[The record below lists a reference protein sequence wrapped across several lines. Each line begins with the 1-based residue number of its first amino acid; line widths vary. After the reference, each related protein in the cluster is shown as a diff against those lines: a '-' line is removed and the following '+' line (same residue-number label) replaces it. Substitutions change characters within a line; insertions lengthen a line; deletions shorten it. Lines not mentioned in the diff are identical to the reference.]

1 MARIESAVEKVKR
14 VLALAEANHNEY
26 ERSVAMQYAMDFL
39 AKNNLSVAD
48 QECFEPIV
56 IVEATGDFRLEPWA
70 RVILSS
76 TCALYY
82 TDFYTTKRYDSWRD
96 TSKDVPLIVG
106 TRDNVEV
113 TIEMTKWLLNSIR
126 TESNHQYKEVP
137 LRRSFRLGAADRL
150 FERALEM
157 LQAESSVSSAVP
169 GSVREVIRSQLQ
181 QFNRDYLATL
191 DLQPLKPRV
200 ISIYEES
207 MGSDLF
213 GAIAMENTIGSR
225 GGVSPLA

>member
-1 MARIESAVEKVKR
+1 MSKKESAVEKVKK
-14 VLALAEANHNEY
+14 VLALAEANQNEY
-26 ERSVAMQYAMDFL
+26 ERSVAMQFAMDFL
-39 AKNNLSVAD
+39 AKNNLSVVD
-48 QECFEPIV
+48 QECFEPLV
-56 IVEATGDFRLEPWA
+56 IVEATGDFRLEPWV

-76 TCALYY
+76 ACALYY
-82 TDFYTTKRYDSWRD
+82 TDFYTTKRYDLWRD

-126 TESNHQYKEVP
+126 TESNQQYKEVP

-181 QFNRDYLATL
+181 QANRDYLATL
-191 DLQPLKPRV
+191 DLKPLKPRV
-200 ISIYEES
+200 ISIYEEAT
-207 MGSDLF
+207 GSDLF
-213 GAIAMENTIGSR
+213 GAIAMENSIGSR
-225 GGVSPLA
+225 SAAMLP

>member
-1 MARIESAVEKVKR
+1 MAKIESAVEKVKK
-14 VLALAEANHNEY
+14 VLALAEANQNEY
-26 ERSVAMQYAMDFL
+26 ERSVAMQFAMDFL
-39 AKNNLSVAD
+39 AKNNLSVVD
-48 QECFEPIV
+48 KEFEPIV
-56 IVEATGDFRLEPWA
+56 IVEATGDFRLEPWV

-76 TCALYY
+76 ACALYY
-82 TDFYTTKRYDSWRD
+82 TDFYTTKRYDLWRD
-96 TSKDVPLIVG
+96 TSKDVPLVVG

-137 LRRSFRLGAADRL
+137 LRRSFRLGASDRL

-157 LQAESSVSSAVP
+157 LQAESTVSSAVP

-181 QFNRDYLATL
+181 QANRDYLANL

-200 ISIYEES
+200 VSIYEES
-207 MGSDLF
+207 TGSDLL
-213 GAIAMENTIGSR
+213 GVIALENSIGSR
-225 GGVSPLA
+225 SATMLP